1 MNSPSSIPRSLK
13 ALVTNG
19 ITSEW
24 VHDPKLLPECKS
36 VKMLDDLRAK
46 NQSVMKE
53 LIASS
58 NIMPAEDARDG
69 RGGIERASLKRGR
82 SDTRAANY
90 GCH

>member
-1 MNSPSSIPRSLK
+1 
-13 ALVTNG
+13 
-19 ITSEW
+19 
-24 VHDPKLLPECKS
+24 
-36 VKMLDDLRAK
+36 MLDDLRAK